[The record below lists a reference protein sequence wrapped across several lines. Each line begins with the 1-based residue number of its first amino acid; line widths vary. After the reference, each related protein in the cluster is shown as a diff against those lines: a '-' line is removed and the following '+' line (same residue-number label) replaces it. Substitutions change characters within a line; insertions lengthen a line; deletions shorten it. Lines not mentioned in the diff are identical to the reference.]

1 MGSKFFRFFT
11 SRNISLIMLKKLAKK
26 KIQKKSNYVN
36 RINWLQFRRIISLN
50 LYPPDL
56 LVGLHMI
63 IRMRVNLDSHHEIEQ
78 PSIYENNSTATY
90 IALCSVYFIF
100 PFFTFPQDLGRLK
113 WIWQSISCRVLSA
126 HHNIFSL
133 FVDKKWYFLIFI
145 PAIHCACAH
154 FGTNF
159 HEFYKNFF
167 WKLSF
172 S

>member
-1 MGSKFFRFFT
+1 MNFE
-11 SRNISLIMLKKLAKK
+11 KKVQVKTPYGVKIFPIFHFQKHFPHHVKKTGEK

-100 PFFTFPQDLGRLK
+100 PFFSFPQDLGRLK
-113 WIWQSISCRVLSA
+113 WIWQSISCRVSTA
-126 HHNIFSL
+126 QHNIFSL
-133 FVDKKWYFLIFI
+133 FVDKN
-145 PAIHCACAH
+145 
-154 FGTNF
+154 GTF
-159 HEFYKNFF
+159 
-167 WKLSF
+167 
-172 S
+172 